1 MSLFLLQLR
10 GELWKLFARKR
21 TYIGFGVFLG
31 VESLIL
37 ILWQLPGG
45 QRWMKR
51 MIEQSGGAFDL
62 YFSGLT
68 VAMIML
74 TMTVFLLGSLYLA
87 LVGGDLVAKE
97 VEDGTMRMTLCRPIS
112 RLRVLLVKYV
122 TCVIYTFSLVL
133 FIGLSALGAALLVR
147 GSGGLFLMIP
157 EERLVAFYDF
167 GPGLIRYLSALPCF
181 ALSLLTISSFSFLL
195 SCCNM
200 KPAAA
205 TISAITIF
213 FVDWIFHLVPYFE
226 TYRPWMMTTHMST
239 WLNVFRNPWPWPQ
252 MLEDYGYL
260 LGLDATFFLLGVM
273 IFSTRDFKS

>member
-1 MSLFLLQLR
+1 MSLFFLQLH

-31 VESLIL
+31 VEILIL
-37 ILWQLPGG
+37 VLWQLPRG
-45 QRWMKR
+45 QRWMKH
-51 MIEQSGGAFDL
+51 MIEQSGGVFEQ

-74 TMTVFLLGSLYLA
+74 STTVFLLGALYLG

-112 RLRVLLVKYV
+112 RLRVLLVKYAA
-122 TCVIYTFSLVL
+122 CVIYTFALVL
-133 FIGLSALGAALLVR
+133 FIGLSALGAALAVR
-147 GSGGLFLMIP
+147 GTGGMFLMIP
-157 EERLVAFYDF
+157 EERLIAFYDF
-167 GPGLIRYLSALPCF
+167 GPGVIRYLSALPCF
-181 ALSLLTISSFSFLL
+181 ALSLLTISTFSFQL
-195 SCCNM
+195 SCWNM

-226 TYRPWMMTTHMST
+226 TYRPWMMTTHMTT
-239 WLNVFRNPWPWPQ
+239 WMNVFRNPFPWPQ
-252 MLEDYGYL
+252 MIEDYAYL
-260 LGLDATFFLLGVM
+260 IGLDATFLLVGV
-273 IFSTRDFKS
+273 IVFSARDFKS

>member
-21 TYIGFGVFLG
+21 TYIGFGVFLA
-31 VESLIL
+31 VETLIL
-37 ILWQLPGG
+37 ILWQLPRG
-45 QRWMKR
+45 QRWMQR

-74 TMTVFLLGSLYLA
+74 TTTVFLLGALYLG

-97 VEDGTMRMTLCRPIS
+97 VEDGTMRMTLCRPVS
-112 RLRVLLVKYV
+112 RLRILLVKYA
-122 TCVIYTFSLVL
+122 TLVIYTFALVL

-147 GSGGLFLMIP
+147 GGGGMFLMIP
-157 EERLVAFYDF
+157 EERLVAFYDY
-167 GPGLIRYLSALPCF
+167 GPGLVRYLSALPCMAF
-181 ALSLLTISSFSFLL
+181 SMLTISSFSFLL

-213 FVDWIFHLVPYFE
+213 FVDWIFHLLPYFE

-252 MLEDYGYL
+252 MVEDYGIL
-260 LGLDATFFLLGVM
+260 IGLDATFFLVGVM
-273 IFSTRDFKS
+273 IFSARDFKS

>member
-31 VESLIL
+31 VEALIL
-37 ILWQLPGG
+37 ILWQLPRG
-45 QRWMKR
+45 QHWMKH
-51 MIEQSGGAFDL
+51 MIEQSGGVFEL

-74 TMTVFLLGSLYLA
+74 STTVFLLGALYLG
-87 LVGGDLVAKE
+87 LVGGDLIAKE
-97 VEDGTMRMTLCRPIS
+97 VEDGTMRMTLCRPVS
-112 RLRVLLVKYV
+112 RLRVLLVKYA
-122 TCVIYTFSLVL
+122 TCVIYTFTLVI
-133 FIGLSALGAALLVR
+133 FIGLSALGAAMLVR
-147 GSGGLFLMIP
+147 GAGGMFLMIP
-157 EERLVAFYDF
+157 EERLIAFYDF
-167 GPGLIRYLSALPCF
+167 GPGLARYLAALPCMGM
-181 ALSLLTISSFSFLL
+181 SMLTISTFSFLL
-195 SCCNM
+195 SCFNM

-213 FVDWIFHLVPYFE
+213 FVDWIFHLIPYFE

-260 LGLDATFFLLGVM
+260 LGLDATFFLVGV
-273 IFSTRDFKS
+273 IVFSSRDFKS

>member
-1 MSLFLLQLR
+1 MSLFFLQLR

-31 VESLIL
+31 VEALIL

-51 MIEQSGGAFDL
+51 MIEQSGGAFDQ

-74 TMTVFLLGSLYLA
+74 SMTVFLLGALYLG

-97 VEDGTMRMTLCRPIS
+97 VEDGTLRLTLCRPVS
-112 RLRVLLVKYV
+112 RLRVLLVKYAACV
-122 TCVIYTFSLVL
+122 TYTYALVI
-133 FIGLSALGAALLVR
+133 FIGLTALGAALLVR
-147 GSGGLFLMIP
+147 GTGGMFLIIP
-157 EERLVAFYDF
+157 EERLITFFDF
-167 GPGLIRYLSALPCF
+167 GPGLLRYLVALPCF
-181 ALSLLTISSFSFLL
+181 ALSLLTITTFSFLL

-205 TISAITIF
+205 SISAITIF
-213 FVDWIFHLVPYFE
+213 FVDYIFHLVPYFE

-239 WLNVFRNPWPWPQ
+239 WLNVFRTPFPWPQ
-252 MLEDYGYL
+252 MVEDYGIL
-260 LGLDATFFLLGVM
+260 LGLDATFFLFGAM
-273 IFSTRDFKS
+273 IFSARDFKS

>member
-31 VESLIL
+31 VETLIL
-37 ILWQLPGG
+37 ILWQLPRG
-45 QRWMKR
+45 QRWMKH
-51 MIEQSGGAFDL
+51 MIEQSGGVFEL

-74 TMTVFLLGSLYLA
+74 STTVFLLGALYLG
-87 LVGGDLVAKE
+87 LVGGDLIAKE
-97 VEDGTMRMTLCRPIS
+97 VEDGTMRMTLCRPVS
-112 RLRVLLVKYV
+112 RLRVLLVKYA
-122 TCVIYTFSLVL
+122 TCVIYTFALVI
-133 FIGLSALGAALLVR
+133 FIGLSALGAAMLVR
-147 GSGGLFLMIP
+147 GAGGMFLMIP
-157 EERLVAFYDF
+157 EERLIAFFEF
-167 GPGLIRYLSALPCF
+167 GPGLARYLAALPCM
-181 ALSLLTISSFSFLL
+181 ALSLLTISTFSFLL
-195 SCCNM
+195 SCFNM

-213 FVDWIFHLVPYFE
+213 FVDWIFHLLPYFE

-260 LGLDATFFLLGVM
+260 LGLDATFFLVGVM
-273 IFSTRDFKS
+273 VFSARDFKS

>member
-21 TYIGFGVFLG
+21 TYLGFGVFLG
-31 VESLIL
+31 VETLIL
-37 ILWQLPGG
+37 ILWQLPRG

-51 MIEQSGGAFDL
+51 MIEQSGGVFEH

-74 TMTVFLLGSLYLA
+74 STTVFLLGALYLG
-87 LVGGDLVAKE
+87 LVSGDLVAKE
-97 VEDGTMRMTLCRPIS
+97 VEDGTMRMTLCRPVS
-112 RLRVLLVKYV
+112 RWRVLLVKYA
-122 TCVIYTFSLVL
+122 TSIIYTFALVI
-133 FIGLSALGAALLVR
+133 FIGLSALGAAMLVR
-147 GSGGLFLMIP
+147 GEGGMFIMMP
-157 EERLVAFYDF
+157 EERLVVFYDF
-167 GPGLIRYLSALPCF
+167 VPGLLRYLAALPCF
-181 ALSLLTISSFSFLL
+181 ALSLLTISTFSFLL

-239 WLNVFRNPWPWPQ
+239 WLNVFRSPWPWPQ
-252 MLEDYGYL
+252 MVEDYGIL
-260 LGLDATFFLLGVM
+260 LGLNATFLLVAVM
-273 IFSTRDFKS
+273 IFSSRDFKA

>member
-31 VESLIL
+31 VEALIL
-37 ILWQLPGG
+37 VLWQLPPG
-45 QRWMKR
+45 QRWMKHA
-51 MIEQSGGAFDL
+51 IEQSGGVFEL

-74 TMTVFLLGSLYLA
+74 STTVFLLGSLYLG
-87 LVGGDLVAKE
+87 LVGGDLIAKE

-122 TCVIYTFSLVL
+122 TCVIYTFTLVI
-133 FIGLSALGAALLVR
+133 FIGLSAIGAAMLVR

-157 EERLVAFYDF
+157 EERLIAFFDF
-167 GPGLIRYLSALPCF
+167 GPGFIRYLAALPCIG
-181 ALSLLTISSFSFLL
+181 LSMLTITTFSFLL
-195 SCCNM
+195 SCFDM

-205 TISAITIF
+205 TISAVTVF
-213 FVDWIFHLVPYFE
+213 FVDWIFHLIPYFE
-226 TYRPWMMTTHMST
+226 TYRPWMMTKHMST

-252 MLEDYGYL
+252 MLEDYGIL
-260 LGLDATFFLLGVM
+260 LGVDATFFLIGV
-273 IFSTRDFKS
+273 IVFSSRDFKS

>member
-31 VESLIL
+31 VEALIL
-37 ILWQLPGG
+37 ILWQLPRG
-45 QRWMKR
+45 QRWMKH
-51 MIEQSGGAFDL
+51 MIEQSGGVFEL

-74 TMTVFLLGSLYLA
+74 STTVFLLGALYLG

-97 VEDGTMRMTLCRPIS
+97 VEDGTMRMTLCRPVS

-122 TCVIYTFSLVL
+122 TCIIYTFSLVT
-133 FIGLSALGAALLVR
+133 FIGLSALGAAMLVR
-147 GSGGLFLMIP
+147 GTGGMFLMIP
-157 EERLVAFYDF
+157 EERLVAFFEF
-167 GPGLIRYLSALPCF
+167 GPGLTRYLAALPCMS
-181 ALSLLTISSFSFLL
+181 LSMLTISTFSFLL

-213 FVDWIFHLVPYFE
+213 FVDWIFHLLPYFE

-239 WLNVFRNPWPWPQ
+239 WLNVYRSPWPWPQ
-252 MLEDYGYL
+252 MLEDYGL
-260 LGLDATFFLLGVM
+260 LIGLDATFFLVGV
-273 IFSTRDFKS
+273 IVFSARDFKS